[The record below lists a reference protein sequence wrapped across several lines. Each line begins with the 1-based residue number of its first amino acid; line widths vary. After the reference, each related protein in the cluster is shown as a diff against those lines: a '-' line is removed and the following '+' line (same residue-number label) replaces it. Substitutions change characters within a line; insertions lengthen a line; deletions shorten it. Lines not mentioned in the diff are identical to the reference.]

1 MKKARLTNLAG
12 GLACLFLSAFIAA
25 LAGSMIIKSFIRV
38 SYLEEDKTYYLD
50 PMRSSRDFTETEIFD
65 DLFARQA
72 EDVLRYVA
80 AKRIMEAEA
89 GYLPKRQFHINQYAV
104 DTGLPDDC
112 DVDVTFFLDDL
123 VKWGRF
129 GAGYSEVR
137 MSLNDFL
144 TYFGNI
150 YFLDNFQ
157 IDGSDSVTFLGFKRV
172 DRSFNG
178 IDPGLQN
185 RMMKNGLSFA
195 TIQKAILNYILTEC
209 PDYITVLDSEE
220 DPSVLVNVLD
230 MRCTTALGKRSL
242 TQVCDNWVDF
252 TRIQRNLDKNISELY
267 RIHRIYT
274 AGKQRFSEGNSN
286 LIYVVRTDDDGT
298 VRFDTNQSDYEGV
311 SEEGLTEVFS
321 ENLQSLIYYR
331 QTYEYSGLSD
341 LDVTLLDHQMRL
353 WSSVVYP
360 ADTKIWMYVD
370 LDMGA
375 EDSFRMVSEQY
386 NSIRANIKYYLVGLL
401 IMIMLWI
408 LFFVYLLFETG
419 RYIGEDG
426 EIRFYKMPMDHLF
439 IETMLVLAFFAV
451 RGMMHLYQVLQDA
464 TETLYVTSIDD
475 PARGMNCYPYYA
487 LYGFGVC
494 LILLMFTM
502 SLSRRI
508 KSHTLWTGSFLYIL
522 DRLFRLVYRRL
533 YTTRSTG
540 LSIILPYNLFLFF
553 NIANVIFVYRMWGG
567 NRYWAVVAAILL
579 ILVDA
584 LAGVML
590 VRSHAERKEIVNG
603 IRRIRGGEVDYKISG
618 EHMNPENAVLAEAV
632 NNIGEGIE
640 SAVNTSMRDE
650 KMKSDLITNVS
661 HDLKTPLTS
670 IINYVDLLQRS
681 GMEQEP
687 QAGYLRILADKSAR
701 LKLLLDDLLEASKIS
716 SGNIELNL
724 VHLNLTELIRQC
736 AGEFEENLAKKDLTL
751 VVSHLDTAYIRGD
764 GRRTWRI
771 MDNLLQNVCKY
782 AMSGTRVYITV
793 HKENG
798 KVELS
803 VKNVADKP
811 FTLQGKELTER
822 FIRGD
827 ESRSTEGSGLGL
839 FIARSLTQ
847 LQGGDFSVSVDGD
860 LFKVTMVFP
869 EEMEPEALAQSKGEE
884 KDTK

>member
-1 MKKARLTNLAG
+1 MFLA
-12 GLACLFLSAFIAA
+12 AIIAA
-25 LAGSMIIKSFIRV
+25 LVGSLIINSFIRV
-38 SYLEEDKTYYLD
+38 SYLDEDKTYFLD
-50 PMRSSRDFTETEIFD
+50 PMRSSRDFADTEIFD
-65 DLFARQA
+65 DLFSRNA
-72 EDVLRYVA
+72 EDVVSYVA
-80 AKRIMEAEA
+80 AKRIIESQ
-89 GYLPKRQFHINQYAV
+89 GLYLPKRQFHINQYAV
-104 DTGLPDDC
+104 ETGLPDDC
-112 DVDVTFFLDDL
+112 DIDVTFFLDDL

-129 GAGYSEVR
+129 GADFSEVR

-157 IDGSDSVTFLGFKRV
+157 IDGSDSVTFLGFRRV
-172 DRSFNG
+172 DRAFNG

-185 RMMKNGLSFA
+185 RMMKNGVGFA
-195 TIQKAILNYILTEC
+195 TIQKAVLNYILTEC

-220 DPSVLVNVLD
+220 DPGILVTVLD

-252 TRIQRNLDKNISELY
+252 AKLQRNLEKCVSELY
-267 RIHRIYT
+267 EIHRIYT
-274 AGKQRFSEGNSN
+274 NGKHHFSEDNSN
-286 LIYVVRTDDDGT
+286 LIYVIRTENDGE
-298 VRFDTNQSDYEGV
+298 VLFDTNEPDYDGV

-331 QTYEYSGLSD
+331 QTYEYNGLSD
-341 LDVTLLDHQMRL
+341 VDVSNLDHQMRV
-353 WSSVVYP
+353 WSSVYP
-360 ADTKIWMYVD
+360 ADTKVWMYVD
-370 LDMGA
+370 LDMQA
-375 EDSFRMVSEQY
+375 DDSFRAVSDQY
-386 NSIRANIKYYLVGLL
+386 NAIRAQIKYYLVGLL
-401 IMIMLWI
+401 ILVMLWF
-408 LFFVYLLFETG
+408 LFFVYLIFETG
-419 RYIGEDG
+419 RYVSDDG
-426 EIRFYKMPMDHLF
+426 EIRYYKMPLDHLF
-439 IETMLVLAFFAV
+439 IETVLVIYFFAI
-451 RGMMHLYQVLQDA
+451 RGMFHLHQVLREA
-464 TETLYVTSIDD
+464 TETIYVSSIDN
-475 PARGMNCYPYYA
+475 PADGTTCYQYYA
-487 LYGFGVC
+487 LYGFGTC
-494 LILLMFTM
+494 LLLLMFTM
-502 SLSRRI
+502 TLSRRI
-508 KSHTLWTGSFLYIL
+508 KSHTLWSGSFLYIL
-522 DRLFRLVYRRL
+522 DKLFRRIYRRI
-533 YTTRSTG
+533 YTSRSTG

-553 NIANVIFVYRMWGG
+553 NIGAVISVIQLWFN
-567 NRYWAVVAAILL
+567 NRYWAVVVAI
-579 ILVDA
+579 IIVLVDA
-584 LAGVML
+584 LIGVVL
-590 VRSHAERKEIVNG
+590 VRSHAERKEIVDG

-618 EHMNPENAVLAEAV
+618 ELMNPENALLAEAV

-687 QAGYLRILADKSAR
+687 QAGYLQILADKSAR

-751 VVSHLDTAYIRGD
+751 VVTHLDTAYIRGD

-847 LQGGDFSVSVDGD
+847 LQGGEFTVSVDGD

-869 EEMEPEALAQSKGEE
+869 EEPEPASEPETEE
-884 KDTK
+884 KQ